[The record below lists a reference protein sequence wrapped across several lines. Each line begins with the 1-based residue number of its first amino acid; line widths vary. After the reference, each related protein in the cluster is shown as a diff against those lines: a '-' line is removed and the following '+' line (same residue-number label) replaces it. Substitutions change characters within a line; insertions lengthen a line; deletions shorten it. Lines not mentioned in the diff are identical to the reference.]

1 MNVTE
6 RINRVLFILSYVSQN
21 QGISVDELAQKV
33 DLTPRQLRR
42 ELDFI
47 LLIGKP
53 PFQPDDYID
62 IYTADDQVYIE
73 FDQMLNRPLRFTH
86 PEAIALL
93 MALQLLDPELDPA
106 GFDSLK
112 MKIQQAITGSVTQT
126 GYLQNLI
133 AFQDTPS
140 PGSEHFT
147 ALKTA
152 VKKSTKVEIEYFS
165 ISRNQTCRRA
175 IWPYFFTKS
184 LGYWYLT
191 GYCELRLDVRTFKF
205 ERILDVRLLNETF
218 SPPPGIDLRRHQNN
232 FLNLIGKFEIKI
244 LFDEEVAP
252 WIREQWPYSVEDKE
266 GDGTVLTLSSDTLEF
281 PSRLALAHAPHTR
294 VLSPPEL
301 IEKVRADAAA
311 IAALYE
317 KQPV

>member
-21 QGISVDELAQKV
+21 QGISVDKLARKV
-33 DLTPRQLRR
+33 NLTSRQLRR

-93 MALQLLDPELDPA
+93 MALQLLDPELDP
-106 GFDSLK
+106 GVFDSLK
-112 MKIQQAITGSVTQT
+112 AKIQQAITGSVTQT

-133 AFQDTPS
+133 AFQDTPR
-140 PGSEHFT
+140 PESEHFAT
-147 ALKTA
+147 LKAA
-152 VKKSTKVEIEYFS
+152 VKESTKVEIEYFS
-165 ISRNQTCRRA
+165 ISQNQTRRRT

-205 ERILDVRLLNETF
+205 ERILDVGRLEDTF
-218 SPPPGIDLRRHQNN
+218 APPPGIDIQRHQSN
-232 FLNLIGKFEIKI
+232 FLRLIGKFEIKI
-244 LFDEEVAP
+244 LFDEDVAP
-252 WIREQWPYSVEDKE
+252 WIREQWPYSVEDKKGE
-266 GDGTVLTLSSDTLEF
+266 GTVLTLSSETLEF
-281 PSRLALAHAPHTR
+281 PSRLALAYAPHTR

-301 IEKVRADAAA
+301 IEKVTVDAAA
-311 IAALYE
+311 IASLYE